1 MPDIIMGIMSG
12 SSLDGLD
19 MAACRFDEV
28 DGQEYWEILDSITV
42 PYSDQWHQR
51 LQSAH
56 ELNGFELMQLDADFG
71 NYIGHEV
78 HGWIQGKAW
87 KPNAIA
93 SHGHTVFHEP
103 ALGFTTQIGS
113 GAHIMAASGIQT
125 ITQFRNADV
134 AYGGQGAP
142 FAPIAD
148 RALYPGYN
156 AYLNLGGI
164 VNVHMETKEGVW
176 KSWDIG
182 PCNQALNFLAKRA
195 GHAFDAGGFLAS
207 QGAVLDSI
215 RHDLVAMFPY
225 REGRP
230 DGMSNAKVIS
240 SWIEYLLARQED
252 PIDLLSTTTLAIAD
266 MITMHLSP
274 SLVRPARILV
284 TGGGAHNSHL
294 IELLRRFATD
304 YGFNYDVPETITI
317 DHKESALMAYLGY
330 KVLHNK
336 SFGVHHLTGARQDSI
351 GGALHKTI
359 S

>member
-1 MPDIIMGIMSG
+1 MPEVIIGIMSG

-19 MAACRFDEV
+19 MAACQFEDSGGV
-28 DGQEYWEILDSITV
+28 TYWKLLDSITV
-42 PYSDQWHQR
+42 PYTDHWHQK
-51 LQSAH
+51 LQQAP
-56 ELNGFELMQLDADFG
+56 ELSGFELMQLDAEFG
-71 NYIGHEV
+71 AFIGREV
-78 HGWIQGKAW
+78 SGWIQGKNW
-87 KPNAIA
+87 KPTLIA

-113 GAHIMAASGIQT
+113 GAHIMAGSGIQT
-125 ITQFRNADV
+125 ITNVRTADV
-134 AYGGQGAP
+134 AHGGQGAP
-142 FAPIAD
+142 FAPVAD

-164 VNVHMETKEGVW
+164 VNVFLETNEGTW

-195 GHAFDAGGFLAS
+195 GHAYDAGGVLAT

-225 REGRP
+225 QGGEP
-230 DGMSNAKVIS
+230 NGMSNSKVTG

-284 TGGGAHNSHL
+284 TGGGAHNHHL

-304 YGFNYDVPETITI
+304 FGFNYEIPEQVTI
-317 DHKESALMAYLGY
+317 DHKESSMMAYLGY
-330 KVLHNK
+330 L
-336 SFGVHHLTGARQDSI
+336 SSQDRPFGVHSLTGARHDAI
-351 GGALHKTI
+351 GGALHK
-359 S
+359 SFS

>member
-1 MPDIIMGIMSG
+1 MPDIIIGVMSG

-19 MAACRFDEV
+19 MAACRFDVV
-28 DGQEYWEILDSITV
+28 DGQEYWELLDSITV
-42 PYSDQWHQR
+42 PFSDLWHQR
-51 LQSAH
+51 LQSAP
-56 ELNGFELMQLDADFG
+56 ELNGFELMRLDADFG
-71 NYIGHEV
+71 NFIGHEV
-78 HGWIQGKAW
+78 QGWIQGKTW
-87 KPNAIA
+87 KAAAIA

-103 ALGFTTQIGS
+103 SLGFTTQIGS

-134 AYGGQGAP
+134 AHGGQGAP

-164 VNVHMETKEGVW
+164 VNIFLETHQGEW

-195 GHAFDAGGFLAS
+195 GHSFDAGGFLAS

-225 REGRP
+225 KEGKP
-230 DGMSNAKVIS
+230 DGMSNAKVIA

-284 TGGGAHNSHL
+284 TGGGAHNLHL
-294 IELLRRFATD
+294 VELLRRFATD
-304 YGFNYDVPETITI
+304 YGFNYEIPESSTI
-317 DHKESALMAYLGY
+317 DHKESAMMAYLGY
-330 KVLHNK
+330 KMLQNK
-336 SFGVHHLTGARQDSI
+336 SFGIHQLTGAREDSI
-351 GGALHKTI
+351 GGALHKSI